1 MGRFILCLSI
11 VCPLIAAD
19 LPAGRR
25 LPDSVRD
32 SYLSALKD
40 HAALFRAVEGRPDVR
55 PNPGP
60 KSLTSP
66 PLAIVR
72 FQGGDC
78 SIPLITHVPKMTEL
92 ASRQITPNRGMDR
105 MPTRMPAPPCPG
117 KTSKDR

>member
-19 LPAGRR
+19 LPAGQR

-32 SYLSALKD
+32 SYVSALD
-40 HAALFRAVEGRPDVR
+40 AYAALFRAVEGRPDVR

-60 KSLTSP
+60 KFLTSP
-66 PLAIVR
+66 PLTIR

-78 SIPLITHVPKMTEL
+78 SIPLLTHAPKMTEL
-92 ASRQITPNRGMDR
+92 ASRQITPNRDMDR
-105 MPTRMPAPPCPG
+105 MPTRMPAPPCRD